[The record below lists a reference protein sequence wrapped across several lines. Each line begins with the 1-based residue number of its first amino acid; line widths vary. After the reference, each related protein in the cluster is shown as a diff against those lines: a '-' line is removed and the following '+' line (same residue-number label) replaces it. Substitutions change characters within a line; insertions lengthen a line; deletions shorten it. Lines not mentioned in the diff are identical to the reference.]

1 MLAWLV
7 CALART
13 AIASEVETGIVVS
26 MMDVDRFNV
35 DGLAKVDFHMAVAYA
50 LGGGA
55 APPDVSEVEAKGDA
69 NEAFLSFRVRAR
81 RVRNRERYLVR
92 TNEPRAQVE
101 TALTVAAFSARM
113 VEIVG
118 DGSLQSQIDIATSSV
133 LHAAQINVE
142 KSVGEISDSTA
153 AVGSGGSS
161 KAPSTDAGLAVGL
174 TILFLFVAGGAA
186 YGFRRKRKPMPGFS
200 SASASFGSGNAGGN
214 TVDMDTT
221 EDEEGIELD
230 ARPDAAVV

>member
-69 NEAFLSFRVRAR
+69 NEAFLSFR
-81 RVRNRERYLVR
+81 
-92 TNEPRAQVE
+92 VE